1 MFKHFSQLL
10 FIVVVGCGGA
20 DMNTNKPC
28 LEFEIGSSITHAT
41 SASTAIYKKDCVLDI
56 CVYKFGLAF
65 SEPVRAKL
73 TIKTKSGDLQFDD
86 IVSASLG
93 TYGSDIIGDANVTL
107 GGVDP
112 GSKHSEA
119 LHYFY
124 QQMDKL
130 HSEGW
135 KRYIFQNEA
144 RLRGSQLN
152 NFKEHNTILN
162 QPVVTGPWVDP
173 GLRLKVA
180 EWLTQP
186 MISTWYFHKDGVY
199 LLFRVQREDSE
210 KAPQKMG
217 SYLFTLTF
225 ESEAEFY
232 KSFVKNEYR
241 EDWIKLLPAE
251 LNRMAQERAQTEARL
266 KKMGIAIDEDYQDP
280 PIKALE

>member
-1 MFKHFSQLL
+1 MFKYFSQFF
-10 FIVVVGCGGA
+10 FIVLVGCGGA
-20 DMNTNKPC
+20 DMNTNKPN
-28 LEFEIGSSITHAT
+28 LEFEIGSPIMHSI
-41 SASTAIYKKDCVLDI
+41 SASTGIYKKDCFLDI
-56 CVYKFGLAF
+56 CVYKFSLAF
-65 SEPVRAKL
+65 SEPLRANL
-73 TIKTKSGDLQFDD
+73 SIKAKSGELKFDD

-124 QQMDKL
+124 QQIDKL
-130 HSEGW
+130 HAEGW

-144 RLRGSQLN
+144 RLTGSQLK

-180 EWLTQP
+180 EWLELP
-186 MISTWYFHKDGVY
+186 MFSSWYFYKDGVY

-210 KAPQKMG
+210 KAPHENG

-241 EDWIKLLPAE
+241 DDWIKLLPAE
-251 LNRMAQERAQTEARL
+251 LKRMAQERAQTEARL